1 MVNNDKCP
9 NEIAD
14 KITNTYQSLI
24 EKYMP
29 LEKLSRKQKGFLEK
43 PWITNEI
50 KACIRK
56 NDYLLNKSRR
66 TRDPLH
72 IEEHKVYRNL
82 LATLKRRAYHEYYK
96 EKIAKNGADKAKT
109 WRFINE
115 ITKRKKKKGAAIKFL
130 VDKEGNRIEK
140 NIEIADCLNNHFSS
154 VGKRMAEKLEG
165 SIEEEIKNPLD
176 FLAHINVRTPAFF
189 TKTTDSEILDIL
201 KNLNPKKST
210 GFDGLRLNF
219 QPHT

>member
-66 TRDPLH
+66 TKDPLH

-96 EKIAKNGADKAKT
+96 EKIARNGADKAKT

-115 ITKRKKKKGAAIKFL
+115 R
-130 VDKEGNRIEK
+130 V
-140 NIEIADCLNNHFSS
+140 
-154 VGKRMAEKLEG
+154 
-165 SIEEEIKNPLD
+165 
-176 FLAHINVRTPAFF
+176 
-189 TKTTDSEILDIL
+189 
-201 KNLNPKKST
+201 
-210 GFDGLRLNF
+210 LRLNF
-219 QPHT
+219 